1 MVQGILIIVFMIAI
15 MALMV
20 TRKMPM
26 VVALIVLAIGICLI
40 GGVPAIG
47 VNADGQKIGFLDT
60 VTVSGATKLA
70 TNIFIAGWLGSV
82 MEVTGITKTMIKK
95 GAELGGDKPLVVTLI
110 LFAICSLLFNVIVG
124 LGGVIM
130 IGSIMV
136 PILLAVGVDR
146 LTIQTGKV

>member
-20 TRKMPM
+20 TRKMPT

-60 VTVSGATKLA
+60 VIVSGATKLA
-70 TNIFIAGWLGSV
+70 TNIFIAVFAGWLGSV
-82 MEVTGITKTMIKK
+82 MEVT
-95 GAELGGDKPLVVTLI
+95 
-110 LFAICSLLFNVIVG
+110 
-124 LGGVIM
+124 
-130 IGSIMV
+130 
-136 PILLAVGVDR
+136 
-146 LTIQTGKV
+146 

>member
-1 MVQGILIIVFMIAI
+1 MFMIAI

-70 TNIFIAGWLGSV
+70 TNIFIAVFAGWLGSV
-82 MEVTGITKTMIKK
+82 MEVTGITKTIIKK

>member
-1 MVQGILIIVFMIAI
+1 MIAI